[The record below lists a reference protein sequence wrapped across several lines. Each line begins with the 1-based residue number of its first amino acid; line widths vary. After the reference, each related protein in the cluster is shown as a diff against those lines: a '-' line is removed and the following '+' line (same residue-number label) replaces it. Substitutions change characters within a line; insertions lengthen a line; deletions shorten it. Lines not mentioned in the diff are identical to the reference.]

1 MREGFGCPAP
11 HEMDSSLE
19 SLGHQVEK
27 KDASSVMPLS
37 SGDAASPLQTA
48 FQSQKG
54 KKKKTVIRV

>member
-27 KDASSVMPLS
+27 KDASSGDALKMPLS
-37 SGDAASPLQTA
+37 SGDAASPL
-48 FQSQKG
+48 
-54 KKKKTVIRV
+54 